1 MRKSRFLVIPLV
13 LFFLMACSLSNGIQ
27 QIKSAVTQLPAL
39 LTSAPTALGAVQTLA
54 AGQTSGTDCGTSTP
68 GGLGVA
74 LSTPKAVLEY
84 TQQFTFTDS
93 IVDGLPATTAT
104 LASAGASTFSSISNG
119 FAAQFIG
126 DPCNLSRIII
136 NAPYTTDQSTVD
148 QGLAVINILF
158 SAIMPLDVQ
167 VPLLSWLAQSYS
179 SVPVSGQEQTTIKTM
194 QFTLSRAE
202 SEMTLEIVP
211 AP

>member
-93 IVDGLPATTAT
+93 TVDGLP
-104 LASAGASTFSSISNG
+104 
-119 FAAQFIG
+119 
-126 DPCNLSRIII
+126 P
-136 NAPYTTDQSTVD
+136 P
-148 QGLAVINILF
+148 
-158 SAIMPLDVQ
+158 P
-167 VPLLSWLAQSYS
+167 PPWL
-179 SVPVSGQEQTTIKTM
+179 
-194 QFTLSRAE
+194 R
-202 SEMTLEIVP
+202 P
-211 AP
+211 APPHSHPSRTDSRPSSSATRAI